1 MSAQADIR
9 PSSGGGVAFTGRTFP
24 PRTLVIMASGVS
36 DRPGGSTSRVI
47 VSISGIRRDTCG
59 AAADFAEELDR
70 RGVPL
75 SLLVAPRLKDHYR
88 LVNDRE
94 TRDWLCARRDRG
106 DAIVLHGYDQA
117 ATKRRRAEFAA
128 LGAHEAR
135 LRLLAADRVLED
147 IGLRSRIFAAP
158 RWIAAP
164 AAVDVLPDVGFR
176 VYAGLSGVTDL
187 RSGAT
192 ERGRVLGF
200 GDGLGTGALGT
211 GSLAGALGTGAL
223 ATGATAAEP
232 WRCRALLMAVNR
244 TARRGGRIRL
254 SVAAHHLDRRSRRA
268 ALLDALDLA
277 LLQGA
282 VGDVYREFRAADGR
296 AA

>member
-1 MSAQADIR
+1 MT
-9 PSSGGGVAFTGRTFP
+9 FTAGTSRAI
-24 PRTLVIMASGVS
+24 TLGNMASDVS
-36 DRPGGSTSRVI
+36 EGPIGITPRVI
-47 VSISGIRRDTCG
+47 VSVSGIRRETCA
-59 AAADFAEELDR
+59 AAADFAAELDR
-70 RGVPL
+70 REVPL

-88 LVNDRE
+88 LVNDRA
-94 TRDWLCARRDRG
+94 TRDWLCERRDRG

-164 AAVDVLPDVGFR
+164 AAVDVLPDLGFR
-176 VYAGLSGVTDL
+176 VHAGLTGITDL
-187 RSGAT
+187 RTGAT
-192 ERGRVLGF
+192 EKGRVLGF
-200 GDGLGTGALGT
+200 GDGLGA
-211 GSLAGALGTGAL
+211 GS
-223 ATGATAAEP
+223 ATAEP
-232 WRCRALLMAVNR
+232 WRCRALLITVNR
-244 TARRGGRIRL
+244 TARKGGLIRL
-254 SVAAHHLDRRSRRA
+254 SVAAHHLDRKARRS
-268 ALLDALDLA
+268 ALLDAVDLA

-282 VGDVYREFRAADGR
+282 TGDVYREFGVADGR